1 MKNPNDWVL
10 SAMLAVVALFAVAH
24 MLPVSVDPVLRLEIA
39 RNRSPIAELH
49 QARDI
54 IQRKVVHVDK
64 LDLARDGR
72 FAHSRLGDIGY
83 GQNFFVDIV
92 STFQVRKAGSYR
104 FVVASDDGFSL
115 HVDGRQICAFTRD
128 RALTTQ
134 TCTVLLDPGKRAFRL
149 AYFQAGGPAG
159 LKVQYGRHGDGT
171 LYWFGQESEHFAF
184 PH

>member
-1 MKNPNDWVL
+1 MKSTSDWVL
-10 SAMLAVVALFAVAH
+10 SGMLAIVAVIVVAH
-24 MLPVSVDPVLRLEIA
+24 MLPVSVDPVLRLDIA

-49 QARDI
+49 QVRDI
-54 IQRKVVHVDK
+54 VQRKVVHVDT

-92 STFQVRKAGSYR
+92 STFKVRKAGSYR

-115 HVDGRQICAFTRD
+115 QVDGRQICAFTRD

-134 TCTVLLDPGKRAFRL
+134 TCTILLDPGERAFRL
-149 AYFQAGGPAG
+149 SYFQAGGPAG
-159 LKVQYGRHGDGT
+159 LKVQYGRHADGK
-171 LYWFGQESEHFAF
+171 LYWFGQKSEHFEF
-184 PH
+184 PR